1 MNDGALRH
9 EQPVKEGGGG
19 THANEHFDYAA
30 GRAYLEKKQAALRAK
45 RLALWQQAQE
55 DVQKIIEMIIRRYD
69 PQQIIQWGS
78 VLEPEHFSEAS
89 DIDLAVAGVDPVL
102 FLRLLADAE
111 VMTEFSLDLIRW
123 EEIQPAFQK
132 VITAKGKVV
141 YAKN

>member
-1 MNDGALRH
+1 MNHRASGNG
-9 EQPVKEGGGG
+9 QPVEDD
-19 THANEHFDYAA
+19 FDYAA
-30 GRAYLEKKQAALRAK
+30 SRAYLQEKQMALQAK

-55 DVQKIIEMIIRRYD
+55 DAQKIIEMIIRRYD
-69 PQQIIQWGS
+69 PQYIIQWGS

-89 DIDLAVAGVDPVL
+89 DIDLAVAGVEPVL

-132 VITAKGKVV
+132 VIRAKGKVV

>member
-1 MNDGALRH
+1 MNHRASGNG
-9 EQPVKEGGGG
+9 QPVEDD
-19 THANEHFDYAA
+19 FDYAA
-30 GRAYLEKKQAALRAK
+30 SRAYLQEKHMALQAK

-55 DVQKIIEMIIRRYD
+55 DAQKIIEMIIRRYD
-69 PQQIIQWGS
+69 PQYIIQWGS

-89 DIDLAVAGVDPVL
+89 DIDLAVAGVEPVL

-132 VITAKGKVV
+132 VIRAKGKVV

>member
-1 MNDGALRH
+1 MNHVASDNGK
-9 EQPVKEGGGG
+9 PVKDD
-19 THANEHFDYAA
+19 FDYASS
-30 GRAYLEKKQAALRAK
+30 RAYLQDKQMALQAK

-89 DIDLAVAGVDPVL
+89 DIDLAVAGVDSVL